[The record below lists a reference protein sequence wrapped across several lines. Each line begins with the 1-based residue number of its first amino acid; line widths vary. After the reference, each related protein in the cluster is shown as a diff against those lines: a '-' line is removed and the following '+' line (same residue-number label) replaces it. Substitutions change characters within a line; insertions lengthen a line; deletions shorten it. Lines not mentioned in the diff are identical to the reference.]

1 MTTRFRP
8 VIHSPARA
16 LTSSS
21 VMPGMKSLCRSYS
34 YWMPGRRLAVEEGP
48 GELLGVGLGV
58 LGLFFGQGP
67 LEVAQGRRLAA
78 LDLGRRE
85 PEAGHPLPF
94 RVDRPEAAGDAAVAD
109 EGRDDEDVL
118 GADEPPLARDGA
130 EEGRVGL
137 LGDLREPV
145 VERVVEEPLDEHAAV
160 GPDQAL
166 VGRGELVVDGDD
178 ARGGLLVRGDG
189 EERPVVVGDGIG
201 RARHGGGRHRDGPEV
216 LLDEGLDL
224 GPVEIP
230 DGDDG
235 HEIGAVPGPVVALQG
250 VVGEALDD
258 LLLAVGEA
266 LGVAG
271 ALEEDGE
278 LLVPDARLGALA
290 QAPLLDDDAPLLVD
304 GLGLEGQVV
313 GPVLHD
319 QERVP
324 EDGLGIRRDLEHVD
338 RLVEAGEGVEVGTEA
353 HADRL
358 HEFDEL
364 LLREV
369 GRAVECQVLDDVGQP
384 ALVLVLEDGPGVD
397 DKAQLGPVLRLAV
410 LADPVPEPVGELADR
425 DPGIDRDLLVE
436 GVLGGRD
443 GGLGGLRPPGPGP
456 GQGAAGRR
464 GRPRGPGESKRRKGG
479 FCAGFSSPLS

>member
-1 MTTRFRP
+1 M
-8 VIHSPARA
+8 
-16 LTSSS
+16 
-21 VMPGMKSLCRSYS
+21 
-34 YWMPGRRLAVEEGP
+34 
-48 GELLGVGLGV
+48 
-58 LGLFFGQGP
+58 
-67 LEVAQGRRLAA
+67 
-78 LDLGRRE
+78 
-85 PEAGHPLPF
+85 
-94 RVDRPEAAGDAAVAD
+94 
-109 EGRDDEDVL
+109 
-118 GADEPPLARDGA
+118 
-130 EEGRVGL
+130 
-137 LGDLREPV
+137 
-145 VERVVEEPLDEHAAV
+145 
-160 GPDQAL
+160 
-166 VGRGELVVDGDD
+166 
-178 ARGGLLVRGDG
+178 
-189 EERPVVVGDGIG
+189 
-201 RARHGGGRHRDGPEV
+201 

-235 HEIGAVPGPVVALQG
+235 HEIGAVPGPVVFLQG

-278 LLVPDARLGALA
+278 LLVTDARLGALA
-290 QAPLLDDDAPLLVD
+290 EPPFLDDDAPLLVD

-319 QERVP
+319 EEGVP

-338 RLVEAGEGVEVGTEA
+338 RLVEAGEGVEVGAEA

-369 GRAVECQVLDDVGQP
+369 GRAVEGQVLDDVGQP

-397 DKAQLGPVLRLAV
+397 DEAQVGPVLGLAV
-410 LADPVPEPVGELADR
+410 LADPVAEPVGELADR

-436 GVLGGRD
+436 RVLGGRD
-443 GGLGGLRPPGPGP
+443 GGLV
-456 GQGAAGRR
+456 
-464 GRPRGPGESKRRKGG
+464 GRPGDLWGHLLGDDGREGQDDPQGYEEGFAQVFHPLHHRGFRGLWISAASGGFVKGG
-479 FCAGFSSPLS
+479 RAAYTG